1 VARAELGKTFAYCR
15 NLLHLRL
22 AFVHTNRTPEVRP
35 GPVRRICFM
44 GTTRKSSEGA
54 VSKAAK
60 LPPKRKVVAKP
71 AAVEAAVKPKA
82 RKAPA
87 KAEAPKS
94 AILAAPIRPENVQLA
109 PEVVA
114 LRAYFISEQR
124 TAAGKPGDSMTDWLE
139 AERQLLAEKNG

>member
-1 VARAELGKTFAYCR
+1 
-15 NLLHLRL
+15 
-22 AFVHTNRTPEVRP
+22 
-35 GPVRRICFM
+35 M
-44 GTTRKSSEGA
+44 GTTRKSSEGP

-60 LPPKRKVVAKP
+60 LPPKRKVVVRP
-71 AAVEAAVKPKA
+71 AAVESAVKPKP

-94 AILAAPIRPENVQLA
+94 VTVPASPGVPDGTTLA

-124 TAAGKPGDSMTDWLE
+124 AAAGKPGDSMSDWLE
-139 AERQLLAEKNG
+139 AERQLLSEKNV

>member
-1 VARAELGKTFAYCR
+1 
-15 NLLHLRL
+15 
-22 AFVHTNRTPEVRP
+22 
-35 GPVRRICFM
+35 M

-82 RKAPA
+82 RNAAA
-87 KAEAPKS
+87 KAGAPKS
-94 AILAAPIRPENVQLA
+94 VVPAAPARQESVQLS

-124 TAAGKPGDSMTDWLE
+124 TALGKPGDSMTDWLE
-139 AERQLLAEKNG
+139 AERQLLAEQNA

>member
-1 VARAELGKTFAYCR
+1 
-15 NLLHLRL
+15 
-22 AFVHTNRTPEVRP
+22 
-35 GPVRRICFM
+35 M

-60 LPPKRKVVAKP
+60 LPPKRKVLVKP

-82 RKAPA
+82 RKAA
-87 KAEAPKS
+87 VKAEVPKTTIIAS
-94 AILAAPIRPENVQLA
+94 PGLPESVQLA

-124 TAAGKPGDSMTDWLE
+124 AALGKPGDSMTDWLE
-139 AERQLLAEKNG
+139 AERQLLSEKNG